1 MRAMR
6 YGWKVLVIGVLTLL
20 LLIPLLMLRG
30 LVQERQQRAAQ
41 VRAEIAG
48 SSSREQRLVGPL
60 LRVQIEEVVRVRR
73 KVVVDGVEREAVE
86 DVRRVDVRVI
96 APERLAMSNTLRPET
111 RHRGL
116 FSAMLYHDAAEL
128 TAAFVWPA
136 PLALDEQRLSSTPVA
151 ADFVLGLGDNRG
163 IGHIAQAGEGEDLAV
178 EPGTARK

>member
-48 SSSREQRLVGPL
+48 SSSREQRVVGPL

-73 KVVVDGVEREAVE
+73 KVVVDWVGREAVV
-86 DVRRVDVRVI
+86 DVRRVEVRVR
-96 APERLAMSNTLRPET
+96 APERLGWQNNERTET
-111 RHRGL
+111 R
-116 FSAMLYHDAAEL
+116 
-128 TAAFVWPA
+128 PA
-136 PLALDEQRLSSTPVA
+136 RP
-151 ADFVLGLGDNRG
+151 FG
-163 IGHIAQAGEGEDLAV
+163 AGERE
-178 EPGTARK
+178 